1 MVIMVFKN
9 INQIQKK
16 ENKIKL
22 YTYWFGLLS
31 LLHSIFLQ
39 IWNRDRNPG
48 ILKLRTNHTE
58 SIRKS
63 TKLDFWSNLVD

>member
-9 INQIQKK
+9 INQTPKK
-16 ENKIKL
+16 KKL

>member
-9 INQIQKK
+9 INQIQIQIQKK
-16 ENKIKL
+16 KKKKNYIL
-22 YTYWFGLLS
+22 TGLACS
-31 LLHSIFLQ
+31 VYSNQFFLQ
-39 IWNRDRNPG
+39 IWNRDRNSR

-63 TKLDFWSNLVD
+63 NQA

>member
-9 INQIQKK
+9 INQTPKK
-16 ENKIKL
+16 KNL

-48 ILKLRTNHTE
+48 ILQLRTNHTK

>member
-9 INQIQKK
+9 INQIQIQK
-16 ENKIKL
+16 NIYIYIL
-22 YTYWFGLLS
+22 TGLACS
-31 LLHSIFLQ
+31 VYSNQFFLQ
-39 IWNRDRNPG
+39 IWNRDRNPR

-63 TKLDFWSNLVD
+63 NQA

>member
-9 INQIQKK
+9 INQI
-16 ENKIKL
+16 KIKKKKKKIYIL
-22 YTYWFGLLS
+22 TGLACSVYSNLF
-31 LLHSIFLQ
+31 FLQ
-39 IWNRDRNPG
+39 IWNRDRNPR

-63 TKLDFWSNLVD
+63 NQA